1 LENKSQKI
9 RRLRGTFMN
18 LRQLSLVAA
27 LILTP
32 VAVFAQSQ
40 LSSVLSQMDAAAAKF
55 KNAQADVRYD
65 NYTKIVNDH
74 DIETGSIFIERSGA
88 TKRMGAV
95 FYNAG
100 ASTPAR
106 IVNFDGNT
114 LHIYTVG
121 TAQVDV
127 FKAGANQAKYDSFLT
142 LGFGGSGKD
151 LQRAWD
157 ITDQGSETI
166 DGVKTQKLDLVSKDP
181 SVKDTFTHITIWI
194 DPSRSVSLK
203 QIFFA
208 PNGDT
213 RTASYSNIR
222 LNGKVNEKPFTIPTK
237 GVTVMPH

>member
-1 LENKSQKI
+1 
-9 RRLRGTFMN
+9 MN
-18 LRQLSLVAA
+18 LRQLSLAAA

-32 VAVFAQSQ
+32 VAELAQSQ
-40 LSSVLSQMDAAAAKF
+40 LSSVLSQMDAASAKF

-65 NYTKIVNDH
+65 NYTRAINVH
-74 DIETGSIFIERSGA
+74 DTETGSIFIERTGSIQ
-88 TKRMGAV
+88 RMGAV
-95 FYNAG
+95 FFNAG
-100 ASTPAR
+100 ESTPAR
-106 IVNFDGNT
+106 IVNFDGKT
-114 LHIYTVG
+114 LRIYTVG
-121 TAQVDV
+121 TAQVDL

-181 SVKDTFTHITIWI
+181 SVKDTFAHITIWI
-194 DPSRSVSLK
+194 DPTRSVSLK

-213 RTASYSNIR
+213 RTANYSKIR
-222 LNGKVNEKPFTIPTK
+222 LGEKINEKPFTIPTK